1 MRTWK
6 HPGRLWFCW
15 SFSRARRRL
24 SAWRMGRLTDRVIGL
39 SPLQIQRRFTA
50 AARAAGIEAHLTAH
64 SGRVGLASELTARG
78 ASTTE
83 VMLAATGARRA
94 WSLTTARVP
103 RPNAGPSPSI
113 CEAGTGGKTPSK
125 PHQNHVT
132 QELTPRAHHGLRRKL
147 LGSKQAGQRQRNSR
161 PKCYSQDRDRDP
173 ATWDRRST
181 ETTKAYAAFRAYIA
195 LGARRSVRE
204 ALRQTGGETA
214 VSGKLRTWEGWSS
227 KNAWV
232 SRADSRDAWLARTAD
247 EQTAANI
254 RKCLLAL
261 TGAGAEA
268 VQSGDSRE
276 FLRAARALSLHFP
289 PIQRVE
295 DVSERIEDLG
305 DLSGEQLDRM
315 REVRDAARRENAIA
329 DEGQLV
335 N

>member
-1 MRTWK
+1 M
-6 HPGRLWFCW
+6 
-15 SFSRARRRL
+15 
-24 SAWRMGRLTDRVIGL
+24 
-39 SPLQIQRRFTA
+39 
-50 AARAAGIEAHLTAH
+50 
-64 SGRVGLASELTARG
+64 
-78 ASTTE
+78 TE
-83 VMLAATGARRA
+83 
-94 WSLTTARVP
+94 
-103 RPNAGPSPSI
+103 
-113 CEAGTGGKTPSK
+113 
-125 PHQNHVT
+125 
-132 QELTPRAHHGLRRKL
+132 TPR
-147 LGSKQAGQRQRNSR
+147 S
-161 PKCYSQDRDRDP
+161 
-173 ATWDRRST
+173 WDRRST
-181 ETTKAYAAFRAYIA
+181 ETTKAYAAFLAYIA

-204 ALRQTGGETA
+204 ALRQNSGETA

-261 TGAGAEA
+261 TERALKLL
-268 VQSGDSRE
+268 QSGDSRD